1 MEPSETRAGLRKNSA
16 RKSIKAFAFA
26 GLIALFCAVPALADD
41 TCLVIFGMGGLPE
54 YEENFV
60 SWSEKLESLFR
71 EQENREVRVLD
82 GRTQRRDE
90 ILKAF
95 QEVSSS
101 ASPDSQVWV
110 FLIGHANHDGMNYK
124 FQIRGPDLTDKDLA
138 KFLDS
143 LGNRKTL
150 LVAATSASGALLPD
164 LSSEDRVVITATKNQ
179 LERQPPLFLSF
190 FIEAS
195 SSPEADTDKNRR
207 VSLLEAFL
215 FSQEKVRVWFK
226 EQGRL
231 QTEHSLLDDQARIR
245 LEATT
250 DESPELTTGAG
261 MLSAMVYLSDPPES
275 AYRSQQAR
283 ELAGERTV
291 IERNIEVLKFRKQE
305 MDTEQY
311 YSELQELLVQLA
323 TINERISE
331 LEGK

>member
-1 MEPSETRAGLRKNSA
+1 MERSRTRVELQRNSV
-16 RKSIKAFAFA
+16 RQSIVGFAVA

-60 SWSEKLESLFR
+60 SWSGKLEALF
-71 EQENREVRVLD
+71 EAQDNREVRVLD

-95 QEVSSS
+95 QEISSS

-138 KFLDS
+138 GFLDS
-143 LGNRKTL
+143 LGDRRTVF
-150 LVAATSASGALLPD
+150 VAATSASGALLPD
-164 LSSEDRVVITATKNQ
+164 LSSEGRVVITATKNQ
-179 LERQPPLFLSF
+179 FERQPPLFLSF

-207 VSLLEAFL
+207 VSLLEAYL

-226 EQGRL
+226 EKGRL
-231 QTEHSLLDDQARIR
+231 QTEHSLLDDQARVR
-245 LEATT
+245 LEGTT
-250 DESPELTTGAG
+250 EESPELTTGAG

-305 MDTEQY
+305 MDTEKY